1 MQVKFDLISVHQGH
15 EVFKTVWTTVKNNL
29 TAGNRMQ
36 LIIKS
41 ESKNREQEEKYH
53 AMIKE
58 ISDQA
63 SHIGAKWS
71 PDDWKRLLIH
81 EFMKTNTGEITRI
94 IPSLSGDGI
103 VQLGFQS
110 REFTKTQ
117 SSEFIEFLSA
127 WGADKGIIFNE

>member
-1 MQVKFDLISVHQGH
+1 MQVKFDLVSPHQGH
-15 EVFKTVWTTVKNNL
+15 EVFTTIWHTVKENL
-29 TAGNRMQ
+29 IAGNKMQ

-71 PDDWKRLLIH
+71 ADDWKRLLIH

-110 REFTKTQ
+110 REFTKKQ

-127 WGADKGIIFNE
+127 WGADKGIVFNE